1 MAKGARTATS
11 ATTAANNHVPEEVV
25 VSKKVPAAT
34 GTGRNRK
41 PVVNGTGNG
50 KELATNGTPDLQ
62 TKLVNGNIGAVSVT
76 SKDQS
81 PWTQS
86 SRQTLHLYRRTYR
99 LTQPSC
105 HASLRAAAVLT
116 SGIGKLSPSMARPR
130 AKQRVPKETLAL
142 AVRKHFNALPV
153 NENEAVVNTLYKA
166 RTSEKDLRLRF
177 PATRPNVQQQQQ
189 W

>member
-1 MAKGARTATS
+1 
-11 ATTAANNHVPEEVV
+11 
-25 VSKKVPAAT
+25 VSKKLPAAT

-50 KELATNGTPDLQ
+50 NGNGKELVTNGTNDQ
-62 TKLVNGNIGAVSVT
+62 QAKLANGNIVALS
-76 SKDQS
+76 SSAKEQS

-99 LTQPSC
+99 LAQPSC
-105 HASLRAAAVLT
+105 HASLRAAAVLS

-166 RTSEKDLRLRF
+166 RTSEKDLRIRF
-177 PATRPNVQQQQQ
+177 PATRPNLQQQQQ